1 MMAQEEDIK
10 VVARNRKAHHDYHIE
25 DRYEAGLVLQGT
37 EIKSIRNGRVNLRD
51 GYVRPRGG
59 ELWLLDVHIGPYEP
73 AGRYFGHDPRRPRKL
88 LLHRYQI
95 DRLTSEVDR
104 SGYTIIPLRMYL
116 KNGLAKVEIALATGK
131 AKHDKR
137 RAIAERDALREI
149 DRALRDRRR

>member
-1 MMAQEEDIK
+1 MAQEEDIK